1 MLAREV
7 RLLFRKELRQL
18 LRNRGAMLTA
28 LFLPLLM
35 ILLMPL
41 AQIASMSTATPKD
54 LRLPPEVELPPGLAE
69 LREDPR
75 AILWFILT
83 PLIAT
88 GSLLCPAVTASYIFI
103 SERET
108 RTLELLVALPVRV
121 GHILLAKLLAILALA
136 GPVSLG
142 MLCVDAV
149 LLLERGLGSPGYVL
163 MLVVMLLCALAC
175 STSTALLVS
184 LLARDFRSASN
195 LNGMVLGPIVL
206 GSFGLMTVVP
216 GATLAAGVLA
226 ALYAAGAGVTTL
238 LAMRVVTFERLLR

>member
-7 RLLFRKELRQL
+7 RLLFRKELHQL

-54 LRLPPEVELPPGLAE
+54 LRLPPEVHLPPGLAD
-69 LREDPR
+69 LRQDPR

-88 GSLLCPAVTASYIFI
+88 GSLLCPAVTASYTFI
-103 SERET
+103 SERES

-121 GHILLAKLLAILALA
+121 GHILVAKLLAILALA

-142 MLCVDAV
+142 MLGVDCV
-149 LLLERGLGSPGYVL
+149 LLLKRGLGSPGYVL
-163 MLVVMLLCALAC
+163 MLAVMLLCALAC

-184 LLARDFRSASN
+184 LLARDIRSASN
-195 LNGMVLGPIVL
+195 LNGVVLGPIVL

-216 GATLAAGVLA
+216 GATFAAGVLA
-226 ALYAAGAGVTTL
+226 ALYAVGAGVTTL

>member
-7 RLLFRKELRQL
+7 RLLFRKELSQL
-18 LRNRGAMLTA
+18 LRNRGAMLSA

-41 AQIASMSTATPKD
+41 AQIFSMSSAHPRD
-54 LRLPPEVELPPGLAE
+54 LHLPPEVPLPPGLAE
-69 LREDPR
+69 LRSDPR
-75 AILWFILT
+75 AFLWFIMT

-88 GSLLCPAVTASYIFI
+88 GCLLCPAVTASYIFLA
-103 SERET
+103 ERES

-121 GHILLAKLLAILALA
+121 GQILQAKLLAILVLA
-136 GPVSLG
+136 IPVCLG
-142 MLCVDAV
+142 FYGVNAG
-149 LLLERGLGSPGYVL
+149 LLLTRGLGSPSYVL
-163 MLVVMLLCALAC
+163 MLGVMLLCALAC

-195 LNGMVLGPIVL
+195 LNGLVLGPLIL
-206 GSFGLMTVVP
+206 GSFTLMAAMP
-216 GATLAAGVLA
+216 GPTLAAGVLA
-226 ALYAAGAGVTTL
+226 LLYTAVAVGTTL

>member
-7 RLLFRKELRQL
+7 RILFRKELRQL

-28 LFLPLLM
+28 IFLPLLM

-41 AQIASMSTATPKD
+41 AQISSMSTATPKD
-54 LRLPPEVELPPGLAE
+54 LHLPPEVHLPPGLSE
-69 LREDPR
+69 LRQDPR
-75 AILWFILT
+75 ALLWFILT

-103 SERET
+103 AEREA

-136 GPVSLG
+136 VPLSVGL
-142 MLCVDAV
+142 LCVDAV
-149 LLLERGLGSPGYVL
+149 FLLKRGLGSPGYVL
-163 MLVVMLLCALAC
+163 MLTVMLLCALAC

-195 LNGMVLGPIVL
+195 LNGLVLGPLIL
-206 GSFGLMTVVP
+206 GSFGLMVVVP
-216 GATLAAGVLA
+216 GGAVAAGVLA

-238 LAMRVVTFERLLR
+238 LAMRVVTFERMLR

>member
-1 MLAREV
+1 MFAHEV
-7 RLLFRKELRQL
+7 RVLFRKELRQL

-41 AQIASMSTATPKD
+41 AQIFSMSSASPKD
-54 LRLPPEVELPPGLAE
+54 LRLPPEVQLPPGLAE
-69 LREDPR
+69 LRHDPR

-88 GSLLCPAVTASYIFI
+88 GSLLCPAVTASYTFI
-103 SERET
+103 VERES

-121 GHILLAKLLAILALA
+121 GQILLAKLLAILSLA
-136 GPVSLG
+136 VPVSLG
-142 MLCVDAV
+142 MFGVDAV
-149 LLLERGLGSPGYVL
+149 LLLSRGLGSASYVA
-163 MLVVMLLCALAC
+163 MVGVMLLCALAC
-175 STSTALLVS
+175 SASTALLVS

-195 LNGMVLGPIVL
+195 LNGLVLSPIIL
-206 GSFGLMTVVP
+206 GSFGLMAVVP
-216 GATLAAGVLA
+216 GATAAAAVLA
-226 ALYAAGAGVTTL
+226 ALYATGAGVTTL